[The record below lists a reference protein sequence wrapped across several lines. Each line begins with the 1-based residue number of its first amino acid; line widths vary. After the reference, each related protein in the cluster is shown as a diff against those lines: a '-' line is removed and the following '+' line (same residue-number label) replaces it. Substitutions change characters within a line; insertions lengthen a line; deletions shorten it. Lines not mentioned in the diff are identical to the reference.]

1 MKETDLWPLVRLS
14 SQPSKKERPLAGPKS
29 SRIEDKND
37 TNIMIIGY
45 DNRVTNWENPKSPSP
60 STGMECLKCAVF
72 NFPLTNFEQTA
83 FAK

>member
-1 MKETDLWPLVRLS
+1 MVQPWPAGAS
-14 SQPSKKERPLAGPKS
+14 FESAAQKGKSLAGPKS

-72 NFPLTNFEQTA
+72 NFPLFNFEQTA